1 MGRNRGVASWTRRVA
16 GHHGIYGGTENTT
29 THSPSVDSVRHDEH
43 LITYVESVPRD
54 NIFVLMGDFNRVANL
69 ATGVWTTDKPP
80 PTDVAA
86 LRKWQQEM
94 HDRRIQGPT
103 LRDEHTYQRLIKAG
117 LADASTI
124 LHKPTGQS

>member
-1 MGRNRGVASWTRRVA
+1 M
-16 GHHGIYGGTENTT
+16 
-29 THSPSVDSVRHDEH
+29 DSVRHDEH

-94 HDRRIQGPT
+94 HDRRIPGPT